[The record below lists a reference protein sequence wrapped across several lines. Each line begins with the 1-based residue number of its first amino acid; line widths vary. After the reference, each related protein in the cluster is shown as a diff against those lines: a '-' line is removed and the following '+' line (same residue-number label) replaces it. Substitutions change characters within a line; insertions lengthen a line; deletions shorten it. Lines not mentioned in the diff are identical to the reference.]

1 MFQRSI
7 RLFRKSESLL
17 FSTSY
22 LRSPELVHT
31 QMGRQC
37 LAKFAPSPFRPLVE
51 LLYSDKRPG
60 DLLARQCIVEIL
72 AGTFDIFDR
81 APRALTINEWRQ
93 PWGPQEQFGVGSIG
107 SQTKELGI
115 APSSP
120 QLPNLQFGTRK
131 GKGSDHSSAWE
142 SAGFADELSFAKSLE
157 DSHSCTSR
165 QRLTTTLSAA
175 SADPRRTAAYN
186 FVKSLLVGPPNEK
199 EESQVYFMKSTRKTR
214 LFKLWM
220 DEVVGVLSDYFW
232 CVC

>member
-1 MFQRSI
+1 
-7 RLFRKSESLL
+7 
-17 FSTSY
+17 
-22 LRSPELVHT
+22 
-31 QMGRQC
+31 MGRQC

-81 APRALTINEWRQ
+81 APRALATNDWRQ
-93 PWGPQEQFGVGSIG
+93 PWGAQEQFGAGSIG
-107 SQTKELGI
+107 SQTKGSGPPVLQ
-115 APSSP
+115 PSSP
-120 QLPNLQFGTRK
+120 QLPNLQFEARK

-142 SAGFADELSFAKSLE
+142 SAGFADEFSFAKSLE
-157 DSHSCTSR
+157 DAHSCTSR
-165 QRLTTTLSAA
+165 GKETTSLSAT
-175 SADPRRTAAYN
+175 SADSRRTAAYN

-214 LFKLWM
+214 LFRLWM
-220 DEVVGVLSDYFW
+220 EEVVGVLSDYFW